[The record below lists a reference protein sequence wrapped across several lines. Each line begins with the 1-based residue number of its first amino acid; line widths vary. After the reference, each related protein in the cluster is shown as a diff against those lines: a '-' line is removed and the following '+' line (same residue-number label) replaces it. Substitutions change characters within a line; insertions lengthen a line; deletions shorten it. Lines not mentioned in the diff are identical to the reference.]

1 MNAKPR
7 RENRAER
14 QARTRAELLAAAVVV
29 FARSGYDGASVEEI
43 AEQAGYSH
51 GAVYSNF
58 DGKADLFLTVF
69 EDYMAERARELAAT
83 QVDLGDDAPLEARAR
98 ALADQWMARFAADR
112 ESFVL
117 HMEFIAHAGRD
128 PELAGRFG
136 ERSAALREAV
146 AHYIAEYQEEV
157 GTELPLPPGDLALI
171 LRALGIGL
179 AVEALVSPD
188 AVRPDLYGDF
198 VELLVG
204 LMRERGTAEKRP
216 ATQRGRAKR

>member
-1 MNAKPR
+1 MKAKPK
-7 RENRAER
+7 RESRAER
-14 QARTRAELLAAAVVV
+14 QARTRSELLATAATV
-29 FARSGYDGASVEEI
+29 FSRRGYDGASVEEI

-83 QVDLGDDAPLEARAR
+83 QVDLGEDAPLEARAR
-98 ALADQWMARFAADR
+98 ALADQWMERFASDR

-136 ERSAALREAV
+136 ARSAALREAV
-146 AHYIAEYQEEV
+146 AHYISDYQREV
-157 GTELPLPPGDLALI
+157 GAELALPAEDLALV

-188 AVRPDLYGDF
+188 AVRQDLYGDF
-198 VELLVG
+198 VELLVTV
-204 LMRERGTAEKRP
+204 LARGSAEGRRP
-216 ATQRGRAKR
+216 RRKAPRP

>member
-1 MNAKPR
+1 MNARPK

-14 QARTRAELLAAAVVV
+14 QARTRAELLAAAAAV

-83 QVDLGDDAPLEARAR
+83 QVDLGEDTPLEARAR

-136 ERSAALREAV
+136 ARSAALREAV
-146 AHYIAEYQEEV
+146 AHYISAYQEEA
-157 GTELPLPPGDLALI
+157 GAELPLPPDDIAMV

-179 AVEALVSPD
+179 AIEALVSPE

-204 LMRERGTAEKRP
+204 LMRERDSAEKRP
-216 ATQRGRAKR
+216 VKRPGRAKR